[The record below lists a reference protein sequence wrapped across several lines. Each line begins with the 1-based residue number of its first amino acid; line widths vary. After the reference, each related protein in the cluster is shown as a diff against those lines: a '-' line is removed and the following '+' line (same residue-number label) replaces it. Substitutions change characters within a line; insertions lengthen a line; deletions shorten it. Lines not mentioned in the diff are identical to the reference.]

1 MFKKKKVKLHI
12 EALSPLA
19 RIARGHDDILALE
32 DMGIDTLVI
41 QAKFMIVTETFNL
54 IVPSCLLLLFFVSS
68 SHMDAIYGCHP

>member
-1 MFKKKKVKLHI
+1 VELYI
-12 EALSPLA
+12 EAVSPLA

-54 IVPSCLLLLFFVSS
+54 IVPSCLLLFFASS